1 MRPNR
6 SDRLDTSAAKMLTEL
21 ETQATRQS
29 GGDANVPPR
38 YKVTFV
44 VWTAIFPTV
53 LVLSTLLSWL
63 PFEMPLV
70 LSVFVITSITV
81 PAAVYILIPRLCRL
95 FEPWVYRES
104 KTTVNRDTPDPSS
117 TDQSEVSSLT
127 SNTP

>member
-6 SDRLDTSAAKMLTEL
+6 PDTSAAKMLTEL

-63 PFEMPLV
+63 PFDMPLV
-70 LSVFVITSITV
+70 LSFFVITSITV
-81 PAAVYILIPRLCRL
+81 HAAVNILIPRLCR
-95 FEPWVYRES
+95 
-104 KTTVNRDTPDPSS
+104 
-117 TDQSEVSSLT
+117 
-127 SNTP
+127 